1 MSGTPRPDEVKMMRS
16 LCTLMEKASSAFW
29 LGQHSRALPSTKH
42 NGCFDH
48 PEKAYPDTKAKKIE
62 RTENDPK

>member
-1 MSGTPRPDEVKMMRS
+1 MSGIPRPGEVEMMRS
-16 LCTLMEKASSAFW
+16 LEKASSAFW
-29 LGQHSRALPSTKH
+29 LGQHSQALPSTKH

-48 PEKAYPDTKAKKIE
+48 PEKAYPDTKAKKIR